1 MTKRNRQA
9 SQPKHRSVGCIF
21 KNLPDG
27 RSAGKLIHD
36 CGLKGLQVGK
46 AMISRE
52 HANFFVN
59 LGGAKAR
66 DFIKLIKIAKGHVF
80 EKFVKVLEEEIIMVG
95 EF

>member
-1 MTKRNRQA
+1 
-9 SQPKHRSVGCIF
+9 
-21 KNLPDG
+21 
-27 RSAGKLIHD
+27 
-36 CGLKGLQVGK
+36 
-46 AMISRE
+46 MISRE